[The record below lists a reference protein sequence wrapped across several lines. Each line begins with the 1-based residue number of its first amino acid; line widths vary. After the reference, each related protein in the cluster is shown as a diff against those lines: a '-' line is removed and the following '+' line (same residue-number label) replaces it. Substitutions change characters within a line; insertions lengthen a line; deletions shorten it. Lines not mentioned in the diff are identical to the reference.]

1 MSIHVSSVSSFDF
14 PSDKIIIADI
24 NFFVKLDTA
33 ERYAIKKPPEHGGGI
48 FRSGGWEK
56 HIYNLREGETS
67 DQPGITISRT
77 AWRNAS

>member
-33 ERYAIKKPPEHGGGI
+33 ERYAIKK
-48 FRSGGWEK
+48 
-56 HIYNLREGETS
+56 NLLNMEGEFSVQEVGRNIFTIFER
-67 DQPGITISRT
+67 GKLLISRG
-77 AWRNAS
+77 

>member
-1 MSIHVSSVSSFDF
+1 MSVHVSSVSSFDF

-56 HIYNLREGETS
+56 HIYNL
-67 DQPGITISRT
+67 
-77 AWRNAS
+77 